1 MRPIAQ
7 SFSDRYR
14 AESGYREVLV
24 LSVPLIFSSGAMA
37 VMQFVDR
44 MFLAWYSQEAIA
56 ATMPSGVVYFTI
68 MSLFTGT
75 AAYVGTFVAQYWG
88 ANQHRQIGSIVWQG
102 MYVAAIAGVCLLFL
116 IPFAEGFFRLV
127 GHDPKVQELE
137 TIYFQL
143 LCLSAAPS
151 TASAALSG
159 FFTGRGKTVP
169 VMWVNV
175 ISTVLN
181 MLLNYLLIFGKWG
194 FPAWGVFG
202 AGVATVIA
210 TCFTAAVFLAMV
222 FHSEFEDQFATRT
235 NWRFDAALFG
245 RLLRFALPNG
255 IQWTIEHLGFSAFI
269 LLVGRIGTVEL
280 AATNIAFN
288 INMLAFMPLM
298 GFGTAISI
306 MVGQNQGRDR
316 PDLSESSVYSGL
328 HLALIYMSTMV
339 LLYVFTPGIFVWPFA
354 AGAEPGS
361 MAEIEE
367 MVIILLRFVAVYSL
381 FDVLSIVF
389 SSGIKGAGDTR
400 FVMYMTVGFSI
411 IGLTLPIYLALVV
424 FQLGLYVAW
433 VIISVYIG
441 LLSFIF
447 WFRFLQGKWKTMRV
461 IETTATAASSENRD
475 TA

>member
-1 MRPIAQ
+1 MSQ
-7 SFSDRYR
+7 RYR

-24 LSVPLIFSSGAMA
+24 LSIPLIFSMGAMA

-44 MFLAWYSQEAIA
+44 MFLAWYSQEAVA

-75 AAYVGTFVAQYWG
+75 ASYVGTFVAQYHG
-88 ANQHRQIGSIVWQG
+88 AEQRHQIGSVVWQG
-102 MYVAAIAGVCLLFL
+102 MYVAAIAGVCLLL
-116 IPFAEGFFRLV
+116 MIPFAEGFFQWV

-151 TASAALSG
+151 AASAALSG

-175 ISTVLN
+175 ISVILN
-181 MLLNYLLIFGKWG
+181 MLLNYVLIFGYWG

-210 TCFTAAVFLAMV
+210 TCFTAIVFLVMV
-222 FHSEFEDQFATRT
+222 LHPEYEKQFFTRST
-235 NWRFDAALFG
+235 WRFNVPLFS

-255 IQWTIEHLGFSAFI
+255 IQWTIEHMGFSAFI
-269 LLVGRIGTVEL
+269 LLVGRLGTVEL

-288 INMLAFMPLM
+288 INMLAFMPMM

-306 MVGQNQGRDR
+306 IVGQNQGKNR
-316 PDLSESSVYSGL
+316 PDLSERSVYSGL
-328 HLALIYMSTMV
+328 HLALIYMSTMI
-339 LLYVFTPGIFVWPFA
+339 LFYVFTPGIFVWPFTI
-354 AGAEPGS
+354 GAEPGS
-361 MAEIEE
+361 LADMEE
-367 MVIILLRFVAVYSL
+367 MVIILLRFVAIYSL
-381 FDVLSIVF
+381 FDAVSITF

-400 FVMYMTVGFSI
+400 FVMYMMIVFSI
-411 IGLTLPIYLALVV
+411 FGLSLPIYIALVV
-424 FQLGLYVAW
+424 FQFGLYAAW
-433 VIISVYIG
+433 VIMSIYAA
-441 LLSFIF
+441 LMSFVF
-447 WFRFLQGKWKTMRV
+447 WSRFVGGKWKEMRV
-461 IETTATAASSENRD
+461 IETDKGTG
-475 TA
+475 

>member
-1 MRPIAQ
+1 MSDIAHSLSQ
-7 SFSDRYR
+7 RYR
-14 AESGYREVLV
+14 GEAGYREVLV
-24 LSVPLIFSSGAMA
+24 LSVPLFFSSGAMA

-56 ATMPSGVVYFTI
+56 ATMPSGVVYFTV

-75 AAYVGTFVAQYWG
+75 ASYIGTFVAQYWG
-88 ANQHRQIGSIVWQG
+88 ANQKHQIGSIVWQG
-102 MYVAAIAGVCLLFL
+102 MYVSAIAGVSLLLL

-127 GHDPKVQELE
+127 GHEPKVQELE

-175 ISTVLN
+175 VSTVLN

-210 TCFTAAVFLAMV
+210 TTFTAVVFLGMV
-222 FHSEFEDQFATRT
+222 FHSQYEEQFATRT
-235 NWRFDAALFG
+235 NWRFNGPLFR
-245 RLLRFALPNG
+245 RLLSYALPNG
-255 IQWTIEHLGFSAFI
+255 IQWTVEHIGFSAFI
-269 LLVGRIGTVEL
+269 LLVGRLGTVEL

-288 INMLAFMPLM
+288 INMLAFMPMM
-298 GFGTAISI
+298 GFGMAISI
-306 MVGQNQGRDR
+306 LVGQNQGRDR
-316 PDLSESSVYSGL
+316 PDLSERSVYSGL
-328 HLALIYMSTMV
+328 HLALIYMSTMIF
-339 LLYVFTPGIFVWPFA
+339 LYVFTPGIFVWPFA

-361 MAEIEE
+361 MVEIEK
-367 MVIILLRFVAVYSL
+367 MVIILLRFVAIYSL
-381 FDVLSIVF
+381 FDVLSIAF

-400 FVMYMTVGFSI
+400 FVMVMIVGFSI
-411 IGLTLPIYLALVV
+411 FGLTLPIYLALVV
-424 FQLGLYVAW
+424 FQLGLYTAW
-433 VIISVYIG
+433 VIISIYIG
-441 LLSFIF
+441 LLSLIF
-447 WFRFLQGKWKTMRV
+447 WFRFKGGKWKTMRV
-461 IETTATAASSENRD
+461 IETTETANS
-475 TA
+475 